1 MKKIIIN
8 KTIILFLNIDEILTL
23 KRAELKSIKN
33 KYLKK
38 YDNCVIYN
46 YFTLKEKKEIIRDRL
61 NKLKFIN
68 QKRIHTRKCDV
79 KHISNEEKNEF
90 LNKYHIQGTDNANIC
105 YGVFNNN
112 ELISVMTFNDTNKMT
127 KNLDFN
133 DYELSRFSVK
143 SGIILVGVFKKILKR
158 FISEYK
164 PQKIVSYG
172 DLNIINKCDNI
183 YKSNGFKSSK
193 QIPPDFQYYH
203 IEKNKLYHKYTY
215 GTKFKKNTPQHI
227 AEKEYENLFKF
238 WNCGKI
244 RYELFVDDKLNTIH
258 GFIYQIKNLVNNKI
272 YIGQTIRPI
281 HKRIYEYKSALKFNR
296 CYNQYLLNAFN
307 KYGWNSF
314 EFTVLDTASTSD
326 ELNKKE
332 VFYIKKFDTTN
343 KRIGYNIEIGGR
355 NSIPSTETLKK
366 MSASR
371 LNRKQ
376 DEIWI
381 NKRIA
386 PAGSDEAKK
395 YGRKKTDE
403 EKKLISE
410 GSPKYWLGKNR
421 DEETKRKI
429 SETKKERGLSDKQKK
444 LLYKK
449 VFVRDA
455 KTNKIIKTFDS
466 TTEAGRV
473 FGKNQ
478 STISRWC
485 SKNKIVNNEKW
496 SYI

>member
-8 KTIILFLNIDEILTL
+8 KTIMLFLNVDEILTL
-23 KRAELKSIKN
+23 KRGDLKSIKDE
-33 KYLKK
+33 YLKL
-38 YDNCVIYN
+38 YDNCIIYN

-68 QKRIHTRKCDV
+68 QKRIHTRKCDI
-79 KHISNEEKNEF
+79 KYISNEEKNDF

-143 SGIILVGVFKKILKR
+143 SGIILVGVFNKILKR
-158 FISEYK
+158 FITDYK
-164 PQKIVSYG
+164 PQKIVSYA
-172 DLNIINKCDNI
+172 DLNIINKHNNI

-203 IEKNKLYHKYTY
+203 TEKNKLYHKYTY

-227 AEKEYENLFKF
+227 AEKEYEKLFKF

-244 RYELFVDDKLNTIH
+244 RYELFVDDNLNIIY
-258 GFIYQIKNLVNNKI
+258 GFIYQIKNRINKKI

-281 HKRIYEYKSALKFNR
+281 HKRIYEYKSAFKFNK
-296 CYNQYLLNAFN
+296 CYNPYLLSAFN
-307 KYGWNSF
+307 KYGWDSF
-314 EFTVLDTASTSD
+314 EFTLLDTASTLD
-326 ELNKKE
+326 ELNNKE
-332 VFYIKKFDTTN
+332 IFYIKKFDSTN
-343 KRIGYNIEIGGR
+343 KKIGYNIEVGGR

-366 MSASR
+366 MSTSR

-376 DEIWI
+376 NEVWI
-381 NKRIA
+381 NKRIT

-395 YGRKKTDE
+395 YGKRKTEE
-403 EKKLISE
+403 EKKMISE
-410 GSPKYWLGKNR
+410 NSPKYWLGKKR
-421 DEETKRKI
+421 DEETKKKI
-429 SETKKERGLSDKQKK
+429 SKTKKERGLSDKQKK

-449 VFVRDA
+449 VFVRDV
-455 KTNKIIKTFDS
+455 KTNQIVKTFES
-466 TTEAGRV
+466 TTEAGYV
-473 FGKNQ
+473 LGKSQ

-485 SKNKIVNNEKW
+485 KNNKVVDDKIW
-496 SYI
+496 SY